1 VTGYPHPRV
10 FFVRVANKGVRLDAA
25 ARRAAMIGGRMTGIG
40 IRMTEIGLERVE
52 AAGAVRCV
60 AWLGGKH
67 EGFYHEIGEDV
78 K

>member
-1 VTGYPHPRV
+1 V

-25 ARRAAMIGGRMTGIG
+25 A
-40 IRMTEIGLERVE
+40 IRMTVIGMRMTVSGIEGVE
-52 AAGAVRCV
+52 ATGAVRCV
-60 AWLGGKH
+60 VRLRGKH

>member
-1 VTGYPHPRV
+1 M

-25 ARRAAMIGGRMTGIG
+25 ASRAAMITGRAAMFEGRMTGIG
-40 IRMTEIGLERVE
+40 IERVE
-52 AAGAVRCV
+52 AAGAGRCV
-60 AWLGGKH
+60 GRLRGKH